1 MSYTYEYERP
11 AVTVDILLL
20 GLVGD
25 VLNVLLIKR
34 GNYPYEGMWAL
45 PGGFVDMQEN
55 LEEAALRELQEET
68 GVTGVSLKQFRAF
81 GDVGRDPRTRIIS
94 VVYHA
99 LVRPEKSALTAGDDA
114 SDARWFPAYELLQTA
129 FDHDRIIEMMLSRLR
144 FEVRHTLAV
153 FDLLPEKFTV
163 EQIASALGA
172 CLNRDVPP
180 RVVKDRTAE
189 LQILS
194 EQGEGLYRVDV
205 EAAQRKSET
214 LVLFPL

>member
-34 GNYPYEGMWAL
+34 RHYPYEGMWAL

-81 GDVGRDPRTRIIS
+81 GDVGRDPRTRIVS

-99 LVRPEKSALTAGDDA
+99 LVRPEKSALAAGDDA
-114 SDARWFPAYELLQTA
+114 SDARWFPAYKLPQTA
-129 FDHDRIIEMMLSRLR
+129 FDHDRIIEMMLDRLR

-172 CLNRDVPP
+172 CLNKDVPP
-180 RVVKDRTAE
+180 QVVKDRTAE
-189 LQILS
+189 LKILS
-194 EQGEGLYRVDV
+194 EQGEGLYRLDS
-205 EAAQRKSET
+205 EAAQRKSEA
-214 LVLFPL
+214 LVLFPF